1 MIFNEEDRINYNNA
15 THCHI
20 CDEPLG
26 CKETTVRDHCHI
38 SGKFRGAAHSICN
51 AGLHYRYIKIPIFFH
66 NLKGYDSHF
75 IISAINSEFEGRIEV
90 IAQNSQ
96 KFINFGFH
104 HLSFKDSLGFLNSSL
119 EKLVKMNKY
128 KGNDLNENWIENFKH
143 SREFNPYVKNERD
156 LFLLTEKGGYPYDFL
171 NDIKQFK
178 ENKLPPKEAFYSKLT
193 DSEISGEDYER
204 AKTIWKHFNIK
215 KHG

>member
-20 CDEPLG
+20 CEEELG
-26 CKETTVRDHCHI
+26 TNKVRDHCHI
-38 SGKFRGAAHSICN
+38 SGKFRGAAHSACN

-66 NLKGYDSHF
+66 NLKGYESHF

-119 EKLVKMNKY
+119 EKIGK
-128 KGNDLNENWIENFKH
+128 DE
-143 SREFNPYVKNERD
+143 
-156 LFLLTEKGGYPYDFL
+156 
-171 NDIKQFK
+171 
-178 ENKLPPKEAFYSKLT
+178 
-193 DSEISGEDYER
+193 
-204 AKTIWKHFNIK
+204 
-215 KHG
+215 